1 MTKNTFF
8 ILTFLNGG
16 ASGGPTDGTA
26 KKPAS
31 EETHWE
37 KWSFNI
43 GGLRLI
49 ERQREVP
56 QYEQQ

>member
-1 MTKNTFF
+1 ME
-8 ILTFLNGG
+8 
-16 ASGGPTDGTA
+16 ASGGLTDGTA
-26 KKPAS
+26 KRARLRRD
-31 EETHWE
+31 ELE
-37 KWSFNI
+37 KWGFNI

>member
-1 MTKNTFF
+1 M
-8 ILTFLNGG
+8 G
-16 ASGGPTDGTA
+16 ASGGSTDGTA